1 MSKTRL
7 IRVDESF
14 YKKISSLKEIT
25 SIVNGTK
32 MLSYLIDDDIQTIKK
47 IMKKKER
54 YFIEYLKF

>member
-54 YFIEYLKF
+54 YFVEYLKF